1 MAFILCLFVVVLTW
15 NGFPG
20 GWIKNRLQSNVTES
34 KLKRAKQRYNAFL
47 AENGLTHPLKD
58 ISIKIVK
65 SERKLFLY
73 SEGGLL
79 KTYQIGLGGSP
90 EGHKKIQGD
99 QKTPVGEYYICTR
112 NEQSRF
118 NLFLGLSYPGI
129 KDARRGLSEGLI
141 SKPECKRIEEVIND
155 KQKPPWHTALGGAI
169 GIHGSGSNYD
179 WTLGCIALDDADI
192 EELWFTTKFGTP
204 VFIVENE

>member
-1 MAFILCLFVVVLTW
+1 M
-15 NGFPG
+15 
-20 GWIKNRLQSNVTES
+20 TES

-112 NEQSRF
+112 NDRSRF
-118 NLFLGLSYPGI
+118 NLFLGISYPNI
-129 KDARRGLSEGLI
+129 KDTQQGLSERLI
-141 SKPECKRIEEVIND
+141 SQAKYEQIKEALD
-155 KQKPPWHTALGGAI
+155 KKQKPSWGTKLGGAI

-179 WTLGCIALDDADI
+179 WTLGCIALNDAGI